1 MHEKYYIKLYDTP
14 LIEFEMYHNEYK
26 ETKVRVLDENVRLK
40 HLFPTEFL
48 LCGKNDCDRALENFL
63 TSRTIPKGRK
73 YAAELLESLGL
84 RSGDIKGII
93 DIGKGLSLNDCYSVL
108 PIASF
113 EKFSQIN
120 LFDNDF
126 PYMTALIAYTGTAGR
141 AERSPSPEL
150 SANGMLHK
158 AWTRNEKGRICLMKG
173 ASEKLPGGIG
183 GKEPYS
189 EYLCSQIAEQM
200 ELFFVSYSLKK
211 WHGEVASS
219 CELFCSRDISFVPYS
234 KYGKDNRFSE
244 LCEHYMQFDPHLID
258 DLRSML
264 LFDSVICNVDRHSG
278 NFGFLRNNSTGE
290 IFASAP
296 VFDNGMSVINFTD
309 TDYEGKSRGLAPAQ
323 EPLTFDELA
332 SYSLQEKQTAQLE
345 KLRDLR
351 LHNDDSL
358 PFDDKSLSRLQL
370 FIRSRAER
378 FLDSSI
384 RYTHF
389 NKTNKGR

>member
-26 ETKVRVLDENVRLK
+26 ETKVKVLDRNLRLK

-48 LCGKNDCDRALENFL
+48 LCEESGYDSALENFL

-73 YAAELLESLGL
+73 YAAELLNSLGL

-93 DIGKGLSLNDCYSVL
+93 DIGRGLSLNDSYSVL
-108 PIASF
+108 PIASL
-113 EKFSQIN
+113 ETFSQIN

-126 PYMTALIAYTGTAGR
+126 PYMTALIAYTGTAGK

-158 AWTRNEKGRICLMKG
+158 AWTRNEKGRIFLLKG
-173 ASEKLPGGIG
+173 ASEKLSNGIG

-189 EYLCSQIAEQM
+189 EFLCSQIAEQM
-200 ELFFVSYSLKK
+200 GLFSVSYSLKK

-219 CELFCSRDISFVPYS
+219 CELFCSHDISYVPYS
-234 KYGKDNRFSE
+234 KYGRDNKFSDI
-244 LCEHYMQFDPHLID
+244 CEHYFNLDFHLTD

-264 LFDSVICNVDRHSG
+264 LFDSIVFNIDRHSG

-290 IFASAP
+290 IFAAAP

-309 TDYEGKSRGLAPAQ
+309 NDFEAKSRELAPAQ

-332 SYSLQEKQTAQLE
+332 SYSLQEKQIAQLE
-345 KLRDLR
+345 RLRDLR
-351 LHNDDSL
+351 LHNDDSFQ
-358 PFDDKSLSRLQL
+358 FDEKSLSKFQL
-370 FIRSRAER
+370 FIRSRAEQL
-378 FLDSSI
+378 LDNSI
-384 RYTHF
+384 KYTHF
-389 NKTNKGR
+389 KKKNHGR